1 MNQEP
6 FVNLFDI
13 AGILMLCIVIAAL
26 LAVLGSKLIT
36 WSVVLVICVLF
47 VAAVIFAKR
56 GAQRASLLSF
66 SNRRVL

>member
-1 MNQEP
+1 MKEP
-6 FVNLFDI
+6 FINLFDV

-47 VAAVIFAKR
+47 VATVVFAKR
-56 GAQRASLLSF
+56 GAP
-66 SNRRVL
+66 